1 MPGSMTHKNRPSIDV
16 IIWERFF
23 CVCNIMRGVIFLLSG
38 GGDRS
43 GCTYVIGGEFSTV
56 GTFWGVGG
64 GWGGGGVIQWIVL
77 PSPGALNVFQ
87 KII

>member
-1 MPGSMTHKNRPSIDV
+1 MPGSMTHKNRPSIVV
-16 IIWERFF
+16 IIWERFL
-23 CVCNIMRGVIFLLSG
+23 CVSNIMRGVIFVLSG

-64 GWGGGGVIQWIVL
+64 GELGRWGGEGGGG
-77 PSPGALNVFQ
+77 G
-87 KII
+87 

>member
-43 GCTYVIGGEFSTV
+43 GCTYVIG
-56 GTFWGVGG
+56 
-64 GWGGGGVIQWIVL
+64 VISSFIFNINEPVYFNFL
-77 PSPGALNVFQ
+77 DFCSIGF
-87 KII
+87 IR